1 MKNKFVF
8 LSFLIFEKLFEDLI
22 FQMSDPDIAQTI
34 RAMFIID
41 PSHRLRLSMLYP
53 VSTGRS
59 IRLVLQNNLRIENN
73 RFYINFFFGIF
84 EQ

>member
-1 MKNKFVF
+1 M
-8 LSFLIFEKLFEDLI
+8 IDEE
-22 FQMSDPDIAQTI
+22 QMSDPDIAVTI

-59 IRLVLQNNLRIENN
+59 IRLALSVFNLLRRSYLKKN
-73 RFYINFFFGIF
+73 
-84 EQ
+84 